1 VVANPTP
8 SARGGRPRLQADCA
22 SCFGLCCVALPFT
35 ASADFAIDKDAGQPC
50 LHLRTDFRCG
60 IHALLRDRGFPGCA
74 TFDCFGAGQ
83 QVSQVTFAGRDW
95 REAPHTATQMF
106 AIFPIMRQLHELLW
120 YLTEALRMPPA
131 RPIYQEL
138 RHALIR
144 VDRLTRSS
152 PAALVDIDM
161 AALRASVDPLLQE
174 TSELVRATIPGQK
187 RNHRG
192 ADLVGA
198 NLKGAD
204 LQGADLGGTY
214 LIAANLQDA
223 DLRLADLRGADFR
236 NADLSGADLT
246 GAVFLTQSQIDSAKG
261 SAATRLTGTQTHPA
275 HWRR

>member
-1 VVANPTP
+1 
-8 SARGGRPRLQADCA
+8 
-22 SCFGLCCVALPFT
+22 
-35 ASADFAIDKDAGQPC
+35 
-50 LHLRTDFRCG
+50 
-60 IHALLRDRGFPGCA
+60 
-74 TFDCFGAGQ
+74 
-83 QVSQVTFAGRDW
+83 
-95 REAPHTATQMF
+95 MF

-120 YLTEALRMPPA
+120 YLTEALRMPPV
-131 RPIYQEL
+131 RPIHQEL

-174 TSELVRATIPGQK
+174 TSELVRATVPGQR

-204 LQGADLGGTY
+204 LRGADLRGTY

-236 NADLSGADLT
+236 NADLSGADLS
-246 GAVFLTQSQIDSAKG
+246 GAVFLTQSQIDSTNG
-261 SAATRLTGTQTHPA
+261 DAATRLTATLTRPA
-275 HWRR
+275 HWGR